1 MVGVGG
7 GRQEGEKV
15 LCTSQGRQSPLPLGQ
30 KAERERIVPWKP
42 RHSLS
47 LIRMWK
53 VSPCRKSDT
62 DHQHW
67 HGQGPRSC
75 LPSPEMHTHTCLREQ
90 IQNWEG
96 GSVSTLPWTQ
106 HVLSQ
111 ANPANFYLVGH
122 RRWSH
127 RDLPRQIHGSTRK
140 VPPLPEP
147 GEIGSVNSK
156 HRAQQGCNTVALQMA
171 VGLTGSV

>member
-1 MVGVGG
+1 MALTRKPPSSCWERMGNSRGCSVRQNGRRSVRTLAVVGVGR

-53 VSPCRKSDT
+53 VSPCRISDT

-67 HGQGPRSC
+67 NGQGPRSC

-90 IQNWEG
+90 I
-96 GSVSTLPWTQ
+96 
-106 HVLSQ
+106 
-111 ANPANFYLVGH
+111 
-122 RRWSH
+122 
-127 RDLPRQIHGSTRK
+127 
-140 VPPLPEP
+140 
-147 GEIGSVNSK
+147 
-156 HRAQQGCNTVALQMA
+156 
-171 VGLTGSV
+171 